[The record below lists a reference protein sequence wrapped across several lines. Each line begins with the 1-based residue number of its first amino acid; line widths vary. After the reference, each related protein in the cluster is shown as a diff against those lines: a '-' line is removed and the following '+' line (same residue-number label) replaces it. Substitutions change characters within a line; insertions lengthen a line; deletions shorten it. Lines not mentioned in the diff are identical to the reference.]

1 MENDVDTLGNEVYL
15 SNKVIS
21 TIHELEPN
29 LEVLENSNGIV
40 TLNMEMRSS
49 GDLQIGSRCII
60 KKLQLCPQM
69 TFVFIDFNLS
79 Q

>member
-1 MENDVDTLGNEVYL
+1 MSNKVITL

-29 LEVLENSNGIV
+29 LQVVENSNGII

-49 GDLQIGSRCII
+49 GDLQNWQPIYNKDISILPTNDVRFYR
-60 KKLQLCPQM
+60 LQAEPSNKGQ
-69 TFVFIDFNLS
+69 
-79 Q
+79 